1 MRALVR
7 RRPGAFAIAITGVLV
22 TLVLAGR
29 VVAAGL
35 PSAPRLLLT
44 AAVGTIELVGAI
56 AIVSALGWWREVGFT
71 RPAEWRRPWAAAL
84 LLLPVGIG
92 LGDLIHAGTR
102 APLWI
107 ALLLAGLALGV
118 GFTEET
124 YFRGLVLKALV
135 TRGSLAAVIAS
146 AALFGLAHVTNLF
159 APGAAPGAVAF
170 QVTVAGLVGVVLASV
185 RLLMNAI
192 WPVILAH
199 ALIDFAGFL
208 ILYPRITLIEPP
220 IQAVVLAVVVYGG
233 LALGGL
239 VLVRRLPPS

>member
-1 MRALVR
+1 MRDLVR

-124 YFRGLVLKALV
+124 YFRGLVLRALV
-135 TRGSLAAVIAS
+135 TRGSLA
-146 AALFGLAHVTNLF
+146 VTNLF

-233 LALGGL
+233 LGLGGL